1 MKCTSLRPSTPH
13 LNAGTQH
20 AAPVSTKTRE
30 NGGQATQRQTTC
42 RINPHRRW
50 FRVIGSAGR
59 ALRPACLATARPR
72 RRSAQNR
79 RRARSGSLA
88 CRKAAA
94 RGRGALTPLRMPP
107 GGVRLPRALCLGAS
121 RTGQRRRPAT
131 HSEGGGQ
138 HWPRRASG
146 DGHSARRW
154 PAVVTPGRAV
164 QRAGDAAASHSAADG
179 AGPSIEG
186 ARTYAHA
193 SSRPRPIQLLQ
204 NPAFLWAIHIARAQA
219 LDLMYDIHVCAV
231 LDPPALSPDGGH

>member
-1 MKCTSLRPSTPH
+1 MGDRPHSDRPHAESTHTVGGSGSSGPQGEPCDR
-13 LNAGTQH
+13 L
-20 AAPVSTKTRE
+20 VS
-30 NGGQATQRQTTC
+30 RQ
-42 RINPHRRW
+42 PDH
-50 FRVIGSAGR
+50 V
-59 ALRPACLATARPR
+59 P
-72 RRSAQNR
+72 RSAQTR
-79 RRARSGSLA
+79 RRAWSGSLA
-88 CRKAAA
+88 CQKAAA
-94 RGRGALTPLRMPP
+94 RARGALTPLRMPP

-146 DGHSARRW
+146 DGHSW

-193 SSRPRPIQLLQ
+193 SSRGAALRFC
-204 NPAFLWAIHIARAQA
+204 AFRSAIKA
-219 LDLMYDIHVCAV
+219 
-231 LDPPALSPDGGH
+231 P